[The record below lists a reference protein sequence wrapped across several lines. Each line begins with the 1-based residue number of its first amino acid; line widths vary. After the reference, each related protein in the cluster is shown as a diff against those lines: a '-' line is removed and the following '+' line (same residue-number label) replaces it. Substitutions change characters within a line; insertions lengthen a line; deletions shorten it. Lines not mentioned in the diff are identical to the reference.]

1 MSKYYKAEDIE
12 RLIENIIN
20 VMIGKEEP
28 IETALCELPT
38 IDIVHCKDCKNVT
51 YKTNPVR
58 TQDVFYGCHYSE
70 IQHDGD
76 FYCAYGERI
85 EK

>member
-1 MSKYYKAEDIE
+1 MIEEVIVRMDKANTI
-12 RLIENIIN
+12 
-20 VMIGKEEP
+20 V
-28 IETALCELPT
+28 AEL
-38 IDIVHCKDCKNVT
+38 VRCRDCKHVT
-51 YKTNPVR
+51 YKINPVR

-85 EK
+85 DNE